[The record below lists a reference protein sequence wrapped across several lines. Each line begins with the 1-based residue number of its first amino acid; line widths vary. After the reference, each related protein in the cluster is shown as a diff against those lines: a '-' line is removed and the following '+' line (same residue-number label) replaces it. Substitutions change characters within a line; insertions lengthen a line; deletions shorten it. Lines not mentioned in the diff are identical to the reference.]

1 MTFLKNA
8 FVTTALLSTLLVTGC
23 TNSFKIDE
31 VLAKKQAPFDMAL
44 SFTQAENLSPAESA
58 ACAKASCIKIQKA
71 SLGKIF
77 LLIASGKTAGS
88 TPQWYDLK
96 PLVVSF
102 ERSGGRIAILG
113 QNYNSIYEEIQ
124 TQNLIQSFKII
135 SEDESSIV
143 FDWGKGLKTF
153 VAQSSYDVDGAR
165 GENDDLTESSFNSIP
180 VTDSFVRGIKFD
192 TKNIELE
199 QISKIQSDAIKAASD
214 KKVNIETREETLAMN
229 VQIRAYDL
237 APTFKA
243 KEFDS
248 SRRVG
253 FFVTRVGKKSMS
265 NDVSKLITKW
275 DISEG
280 RKIKVRIS
288 DAVPADYVQAVREGA
303 LYWNK
308 VFGREV
314 MEVEAGVDAQAAPQD
329 HSIMI
334 RWVTWLDAGAAYA
347 IGQSDPLTGEV
358 LRAQVFMPSV
368 FTKVGS
374 ADLVQLN
381 GGSPVAG
388 NIGAI
393 ACDFS
398 KTVKALANLSREAS
412 DSQRLRLAQDSVR
425 STVAHELGHALGLR
439 HNFAGSSSAKVS
451 TKEIYDSAKTYL
463 KDLNHQGLETS
474 TSIMDYVSGIDD
486 VLMSSH
492 LKYAALSYDKMAM
505 DWAYSD
511 DNKAL
516 DENISRYCTDDDIA
530 VANSQG
536 MAVYGCERFD
546 AGNNPLYRKY
556 LDTKDEKENLV
567 KVLFTSIMGR
577 MYPGDKPD
585 VVNNLDTVLADT
597 QKWGRANLDSLTFVG
612 DSLLATTLTVG
623 DKEVPAQ
630 AFASI
635 DSVKTGAIAY
645 SQLGDDEALNEMI
658 KANVADAGGYAA
670 MINGLFPRDPETG
683 KIITDWFARDVRKEL
698 RGENSYLAHGKT
710 LAGREYT
717 LTKEQQ
723 DKVLAFFDSIT
734 AKNQKVVIEAVLKM
748 MPALNDKKQLEDG
761 RTILINRVVPQGF
774 ITDADATLLANLA
787 KDLLTLEAPMALP
800 VVIGTKTFKQR
811 FLTAEERFSMTK
823 LVSSKGLSFDMELAK
838 AGLLNEILTG
848 IKDAL
853 HEVDPTI
860 NFDQLTDLQKA
871 MLPAILAQKGYTEGS
886 KWLAS
891 EIMTYHGL
899 TVANK

>member
-1 MTFLKNA
+1 MTFSKNA

-31 VLAKKQAPFDMAL
+31 ILAKKQAPFDMGL
-44 SFTQAENLSPAESA
+44 SFTKAANLSEEEST

-77 LLIASGKTAGS
+77 LLIASGKTSGS

-102 ERSGGRIAILG
+102 ERSGGRVAILG

-124 TQNLIQSFKII
+124 TQNLIQSFNII
-135 SEDESSIV
+135 SEDDSSIV
-143 FDWGKGLKTF
+143 FDWGKGLTTF

-165 GENDDLTESSFNSIP
+165 GENDDLTESSFSSIP

-199 QISKIQSDAIKAASD
+199 QISKIQADNIKAASD
-214 KKVNIETREETLAMN
+214 KKLNIETREETLAMN

-243 KEFDS
+243 KEFDA
-248 SRRVG
+248 SRKVG
-253 FFVTRVGKKSMS
+253 FFVTRVGKKNMS

-288 DAVPADYVQAVREGA
+288 AAVPESYVQAVREGA

-314 MEVEAGVDAQAAPQD
+314 MDVEAGVDPQAAPQD

-347 IGQSDPLTGEV
+347 IGQSDPLTGEL

-381 GGSPVAG
+381 GGAPVAS

-451 TKEIYDSAKTYL
+451 TKDIYQAAKTYL

-492 LKYAALSYDKMAM
+492 LKYAPLSYDKMAM

-511 DNKAL
+511 DNSAL
-516 DENISRYCTDDDIA
+516 DENVSRYCTDDDIA
-530 VANSQG
+530 LANAQG

-556 LDTKDEKENLV
+556 LDAKDEKENLV
-567 KVLFTSIMGR
+567 KVLFTSIIGR
-577 MYPGDKPD
+577 MYPGDKPE
-585 VVNNLDTVLADT
+585 VVNNIDTVLADT
-597 QKWGRANLDSLTFVG
+597 QKWGRANLDSLSFIG
-612 DSLLATTLTVG
+612 DSMLSTSLNLGGNV
-623 DKEVPAQ
+623 VPAQ

-645 SQLGDDEALNEMI
+645 SQMGDDESLTEMV
-658 KANVADAGGYAA
+658 KANVAEAGGYAA

-683 KIITDWFARDVRKEL
+683 KIITDWFARDVKKEL
-698 RGENSYLAHGKT
+698 RSQNSYLARGKT
-710 LAGREYT
+710 LAGREYV

-734 AKNQKVVIEAVLKM
+734 VKNQKVVIEAVLKM
-748 MPALNDKKQLEDG
+748 MPVLNEKKQLEDG
-761 RTILINRVVPQGF
+761 RTVLINRILPEGF
-774 ITDADATLLANLA
+774 ITDADAAVLGSLA
-787 KDLLTLEAPMALP
+787 KDLLTLEDSKAAPVL
-800 VVIGTKTFKQR
+800 VGKKTFKAR
-811 FLTAEERFSMTK
+811 FLTGEERLSMTK
-823 LVSSKGLSFDMELAK
+823 LLSSTGMSFDMELAK
-838 AGLLNEILTG
+838 AGLRNEILMG
-848 IKDAL
+848 IQDAIR
-853 HEVDPTI
+853 EIDPTLD
-860 NFDQLTDLQKA
+860 FEKLTDLQKSVLP
-871 MLPAILAQKGYTEGS
+871 MLLLQKGYDEGA

-891 EIMTYHGL
+891 EILTYHGL
-899 TVANK
+899 TVVNK